1 SIQRVLI
8 RKCVVA
14 KKPVIVAT
22 QMLHSMIK
30 NPRPTRAEVTDV
42 ANAIFYR
49 TDALM
54 LSGENAYGKYP
65 VEAVR
70 TMAKVASEAE
80 KTKLKDNDIKIPYL
94 HNEDDI
100 TSFLAKQAVKS
111 MDLLNTKAIITDSY
125 TGKTARYLA
134 AYRGASPILAICY
147 KERLVRQ
154 LALSYGVTP
163 IYQEE
168 KEDTRHYFFAALKML
183 IENGFL
189 KFKDKVA
196 YLSGSQNVGGGTT
209 FLEINSID
217 NIFSNQKEYLLPNF

>member
-1 SIQRVLI
+1 
-8 RKCVVA
+8 
-14 KKPVIVAT
+14 
-22 QMLHSMIK
+22 
-30 NPRPTRAEVTDV
+30 
-42 ANAIFYR
+42 
-49 TDALM
+49 
-54 LSGENAYGKYP
+54 
-65 VEAVR
+65 
-70 TMAKVASEAE
+70 MAKVASEAE
-80 KTKLKDNDIKIPYL
+80 KTKFKDNDIKIPYL

-111 MDLLNTKAIITDSY
+111 QELLSTKAIITDSY

-134 AYRGASPILAICY
+134 AYRGVNPILAICY

-183 IENGFL
+183 IENGYL
-189 KFKDKVA
+189 KFSDKVA
-196 YLSGSQNVGGGTT
+196 YLSGSQNIGGGTT